1 MYNLKLFSITIKQ
14 SILLLCC
21 VLFFGSCE
29 REMTTEIISTT
40 PPELH
45 VIVHKGADKTVRV
58 EGATVKLYATAEDR
72 TADKNL
78 ISSAVT
84 NSAGE
89 AIFTQDKFRK
99 GTLFLS
105 ATKDTVTILAT
116 TPYLLQNDGITFF
129 WVSQ

>member
-1 MYNLKLFSITIKQ
+1 MYNLRIFSIKT
-14 SILLLCC
+14 SHTILLFLIA
-21 VLFFGSCE
+21 LLFGSCE

-45 VIVHKGADKTVRV
+45 VIVHKGADKTIRV
-58 EGATVKLYATAEDR
+58 EGATVKLFATAEDR
-72 TADKNL
+72 TGDKNL

-84 NSAGE
+84 NSSGE

-99 GTLFLS
+99 GTLYLS
-105 ATKDTVTILAT
+105 ATKDAVTILAT
-116 TPYLLQNDGITFF
+116 TPYLLQNDGITLF